1 MINGS
6 DILRRELKEKFL
18 KEFTPHERVFFLRK
32 AKEAILL
39 QCYPPNEELFYYCYF
54 LTLKERLRRL
64 IFDNTEAYA
73 RFLLVETIK
82 EMEDTIK
89 YYRQKLESQR
99 LPRPD
104 AKGMRFL
111 EYFGK

>member
-1 MINGS
+1 MINNS
-6 DILRRELKEKFL
+6 AILRRELKEKFL
-18 KEFTPHERVFFLRK
+18 REFTPSERVFFLKK

-73 RFLLVETIK
+73 RFLLVETMK

-89 YYRQKLESQR
+89 YYHQRLESQR

-104 AKGMRFL
+104 VKGMRFIEYL
-111 EYFGK
+111 EE